1 MGGKGLSAILRLF
14 MKKQEL
20 LIAAAVAAAFAFML
34 GLILAG
40 AIAPNAARS
49 SSDNRP
55 SFPDPGQ
62 SKTSGLSG
70 LVDFANVVEKVNPA
84 VLNIVATG
92 TDTMGLRG
100 GDSSR
105 NPFDLFGETDPH
117 EGLELPRR
125 GSGSGFFIDKEGY
138 LLTNHHVIEDAD
150 RVDVS
155 LFDSRTL
162 RAKVIGSDRETDLA
176 LLKVEEP
183 GEYPAIPLGDS
194 DALRVGEWVVAIG
207 NPLRMYDHTV
217 TVGVVSYKGRVLW
230 NPSFDNFIQTDAAIN
245 FGNSGGP
252 LLNSQGEVVGINTA
266 VSQQGHGIGFA
277 IPINTARDILTQLRE
292 RGAVSR
298 GYLGV
303 SLDDV
308 DEDYQEQLGL
318 PEARG
323 AVVTRVTVDSPAHK
337 GGFKRYDVIV
347 AVNGEPVLTGAD
359 LVRAI
364 SSSAPETPVEV
375 TVYRDGK
382 RLELRATLDERAMA
396 GARPEPEPT
405 RDEPDTVDE
414 LGLTVQPLS
423 PAAVQRYG
431 LPEDV
436 QGVMVARVKPLSPAA
451 DEGVQRGDVITEVN
465 RRAVSDPSGYREA
478 IGQAGPGELLLLYV
492 VRSANFAFI
501 AKVRPERTD
510 QPEDRPARPVRP
522 DRF

>member
-1 MGGKGLSAILRLF
+1 

-20 LIAAAVAAAFAFML
+20 LITAAVAAAFAFML

-40 AIAPNAARS
+40 AVAPNAARS
-49 SSDNRP
+49 SSDNKP
-55 SFPDPGQ
+55 SFPDPGP
-62 SKTSGLSG
+62 SPARGPSGLSG
-70 LVDFANVVEKVNPA
+70 LVDFANVVERVNPA
-84 VLNIVATG
+84 VLNVIATG
-92 TDTMGLRG
+92 TGTLGFRR

-105 NPFDLFGETDPH
+105 NPFEFFGESDPH
-117 EGLELPRR
+117 KGLELPRR
-125 GSGSGFFIDKEGY
+125 GSGSGFFIDTEGY
-138 LLTNHHVIEDAD
+138 LLTNHHVIENAD
-150 RVDVS
+150 RVEVS

-176 LLKVEEP
+176 LLKVEEA
-183 GEYPAIPLGDS
+183 GEYPAVPLGDS

-252 LLNSQGEVVGINTA
+252 LLNSRGEVVGINTA
-266 VSQQGHGIGFA
+266 VSQQGQGIGFA
-277 IPINTARDILTQLRE
+277 IPINTAKDILTQLRE

-303 SLDDV
+303 TLDDV

-318 PEARG
+318 PEVRG
-323 AVVTRVTVDSPAHK
+323 AVVTSVRVDSPAHK
-337 GGFKRYDVIV
+337 AGFKRYDVIV
-347 AVNGEPVLTGAD
+347 AVDGEPIWTGAD

-364 SSSAPETPVEV
+364 SSSAPETSVEV

-382 RLELRATLDERAMA
+382 RLELLATLDERATA
-396 GARPEPEPT
+396 GARPEPKPT
-405 RDEPDTVDE
+405 TGEPDTLDIVDE

-431 LPEDV
+431 LPEDI
-436 QGVMVARVKPLSPAA
+436 QGAMVARVKPLSPAA
-451 DEGVQRGDVITEVN
+451 DEGMRRGDVITEVN

-492 VRSANFAFI
+492 VRSVNFAFI
-501 AKVRPERTD
+501 AKVRPD
-510 QPEDRPARPVRP
+510 GPDRP
-522 DRF
+522 DRLDN

>member
-1 MGGKGLSAILRLF
+1 MPRRPCAILRLF

-20 LIAAAVAAAFAFML
+20 LIAAAVAAAFAFTL

-49 SSDNRP
+49 SSDNKP
-55 SFPDPGQ
+55 SFPDPGP
-62 SKTSGLSG
+62 SPATGNSGRSGMAGTAG
-70 LVDFANVVEKVNPA
+70 LVDFANIVEKVNPA

-92 TDTMGLRG
+92 TDTMGLRSG
-100 GDSSR
+100 GSSK
-105 NPFDLFGETDPH
+105 NPFDFFGESDPH

-138 LLTNHHVIEDAD
+138 LLTNHHVIEGAD

-176 LLKVEEP
+176 LLKVDEP
-183 GEYPAIPLGDS
+183 GEYPAIVLGDS

-266 VSQQGHGIGFA
+266 VSQQGQGIGFA
-277 IPINTARDILTQLRE
+277 IPINTAKDILSQLRE

-303 SLDDV
+303 SLDDA
-308 DEDYQEQLGL
+308 DEDFQEQLGL
-318 PEARG
+318 PEPRG
-323 AVVTRVTVDSPAHK
+323 AVVTSVTVDSPAHK
-337 GGFKRYDVIV
+337 AGFKRYDVIV
-347 AVNGEPVLTGAD
+347 AVNGEPVSTGAD

-382 RLELRATLDERAMA
+382 RLELRATLDERAVA
-396 GARPEPEPT
+396 GATREAEPSTEEPA
-405 RDEPDTVDE
+405 TVDD
-414 LGLTVQPLS
+414 LGLAVQPLS

-431 LPEDV
+431 LPEDI
-436 QGVMVARVKPLSPAA
+436 QGVMVARVKPLSQAA

-492 VRSANFAFI
+492 VRSANFALI
-501 AKVRPERTD
+501 AKVRAEGDGAPG
-510 QPEDRPARPVRP
+510 P
-522 DRF
+522 DRR